1 MKILITYPKS
11 FVSVNLIKILSKKF
25 ELLIDDIDY
34 LNLSKTKKYI
44 KTSKPDLIILQS
56 PFSGGIKFNIE
67 KPADLILKNNI
78 IQTNVITAAVQN
90 NIDNLFF
97 IGSSCMYPK
106 IYQRKLLESDLLT
119 GPLEDTNLGYATAK
133 ICGWQMCKSI
143 SKQYKKNYITLIP
156 ANLYGI
162 NDDFDLESA
171 HVIAALISRF
181 HNAKITNSKEVIVWG
196 TGLPLRDFIFAE
208 EFAAAVEFLIIKL
221 KQNKINVS
229 EINIGSGNGY
239 SIKQI
244 AETVKKIVNFKG
256 NLIFDK
262 TKPDGMPVKVLDT
275 NKINQLGWQ
284 PKINLE
290 TGIKKTYSYYISKN
304 YILR

>member
-25 ELLIDDIDY
+25 ELIIDDIDY
-34 LNLSKTKKYI
+34 LNLLKTRKYI
-44 KTSKPDLIILQS
+44 KKTKPDLVILQS

-78 IQTNVITAAVQN
+78 AQTNVITATFEN
-90 NIDNLFF
+90 NINNLFF

-106 IYQRKLLESDLLT
+106 NYEHRLLETDLLT
-119 GPLEDTNLGYATAK
+119 GPLEDTNTAYATAK
-133 ICGWQMCKSI
+133 ICGWQMCKAI
-143 SKQYKKNYITLIP
+143 STQYKKKYITLIP

-171 HVIAALISRF
+171 HVIAALLARF
-181 HNAKITNSKEVIVWG
+181 HNAKIKNTKEVVVWG
-196 TGLPLRDFIFAE
+196 TGKPLRDFIFAE
-208 EFAAAVEFLIIKL
+208 DFANAVVFLIAKL
-221 KQNKINVS
+221 LQNKINVL

-275 NKINQLGWQ
+275 KTINQLGWR

-290 TGIKKTYSYYISKN
+290 TGIKKTYNYYISKK

>member
-119 GPLEDTNLGYATAK
+119 GPLEDTNLGYTTTK
-133 ICGWQMCKSI
+133 IC
-143 SKQYKKNYITLIP
+143 
-156 ANLYGI
+156 
-162 NDDFDLESA
+162 D
-171 HVIAALISRF
+171 
-181 HNAKITNSKEVIVWG
+181 
-196 TGLPLRDFIFAE
+196 
-208 EFAAAVEFLIIKL
+208 
-221 KQNKINVS
+221 
-229 EINIGSGNGY
+229 
-239 SIKQI
+239 
-244 AETVKKIVNFKG
+244 
-256 NLIFDK
+256 
-262 TKPDGMPVKVLDT
+262 
-275 NKINQLGWQ
+275 
-284 PKINLE
+284 
-290 TGIKKTYSYYISKN
+290 
-304 YILR
+304 